1 MGEGAGGEQQWREP
15 GRGTPGLQS
24 LMSQSQEKG
33 ECTEGGVVAVPSASG
48 GWGSETRR
56 EGIAF
61 AGGVVRQPK
70 TLWGGSHG
78 APKLA
83 PTVLECGVCRRAV
96 VGGTTGGRDQ
106 RPEAIRFLAEVS
118 QPDGD

>member
-48 GWGSETRR
+48 DGVQKP
-56 EGIAF
+56 EGKALLLQGVWF
-61 AGGVVRQPK
+61 ASPRLSGEGVMGPQSWHPQFWNVVFVDVQW
-70 TLWGGSHG
+70 WGGQ
-78 APKLA
+78 
-83 PTVLECGVCRRAV
+83 LE
-96 VGGTTGGRDQ
+96 GGIRDQ
-106 RPEAIRFLAEVS
+106 RPS
-118 QPDGD
+118 GS